1 MQFAAHVLKV
11 RGLRLLLIIYCQV
24 LISPHNQ
31 LTLYYWIKTIDTD
44 FHIFDKIE
52 EANDPSDLSSPSMIG
67 KKRPSVG
74 ASSCTAKRV
83 TVQNSTLENYFPAF
97 EKGLDT
103 NHESHFQAEKQVMDG
118 GLTDKAIYANNSIS
132 VPRDHKEEI
141 DSGKLKRKR
150 PPRARNQGPNVPATE
165 TLPKSE
171 MKGVATRKRGR
182 PEGVQTA
189 GKQER
194 EPTVILAWKQWCMFE
209 DEEDGETVGALINK
223 RDERRLLE
231 QCRKVVLQKQ
241 KTENA
246 GDF

>member
-1 MQFAAHVLKV
+1 
-11 RGLRLLLIIYCQV
+11 
-24 LISPHNQ
+24 
-31 LTLYYWIKTIDTD
+31 
-44 FHIFDKIE
+44 
-52 EANDPSDLSSPSMIG
+52 MIG

-74 ASSCTAKRV
+74 PSSCTAKRV

-103 NHESHFQAEKQVMDG
+103 NHESHFQAEKQVTDG
-118 GLTDKAIYANNSIS
+118 GLTDKAIYANDSIS
-132 VPRDHKEEI
+132 VPRDHNEEI
-141 DSGKLKRKR
+141 DSGKFKRKR
-150 PPRARNQGPNVPATE
+150 PPRARNQGPNGPATE

-182 PEGVQTA
+182 LEGVQTA

-223 RDERRLLE
+223 RVERRLLE
-231 QCRKVVLQKQ
+231 QRRKVMLQKQ

>member
-1 MQFAAHVLKV
+1 
-11 RGLRLLLIIYCQV
+11 
-24 LISPHNQ
+24 
-31 LTLYYWIKTIDTD
+31 
-44 FHIFDKIE
+44 
-52 EANDPSDLSSPSMIG
+52 MIG
-67 KKRPSVG
+67 KKRPSIG

-209 DEEDGETVGALINK
+209 DEEDGEMVGALINK